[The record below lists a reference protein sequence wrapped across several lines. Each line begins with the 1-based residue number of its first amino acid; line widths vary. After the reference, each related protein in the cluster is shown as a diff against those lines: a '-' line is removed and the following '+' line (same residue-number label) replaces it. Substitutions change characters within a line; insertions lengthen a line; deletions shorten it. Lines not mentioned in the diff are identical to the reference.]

1 MKKKIQQ
8 LVIKQINQLHVSTE
22 QQQERLRS
30 IQELIKE
37 IRTEKAKPATNK
49 IIGNKKKKNKKKKH

>member
-1 MKKKIQQ
+1 M
-8 LVIKQINQLHVSTE
+8 STE